1 MDVTDL
7 LRLGSFL
14 TDATATAIAAW
25 LLSCATGH
33 ASHRVLEAALAWAW
47 CFLALITGAGI
58 ILGELGGFSAGG
70 FLGVHVVVLA
80 ALLVARRHRLREDF
94 AALQRLSGEART
106 FLNHPGWE
114 RNATLALLMVLA
126 ALTGI
131 AALAETVVDDSLS
144 YHLPRLAHWLQDQ
157 RIRILDTTDLRLN
170 FVAFLPEVVA
180 AWILGATS
188 SGFPLLVLLQAFAG
202 IMTVGATIGLARH
215 SGLNRITALLAG
227 AMLLGM
233 GNVIAQFTAA
243 QTDLFT
249 IGLFA
254 TAFYLWVTALK
265 RGRVSTLG
273 VLGAG
278 LALGAKGTV
287 FYFGPT
293 AVLWVIWLGW
303 QHRLPWKQWRR
314 TLLIAIAGILFFA
327 GPLFIRNARAYGD
340 PLGPSEWVKKHHA
353 GFDSIPGLWQKLRD
367 NLTASLAQNFEPNS
381 QPWGLRTFGR
391 QVGTALTNTLP
402 EQDPYT
408 LDNISRR
415 QTLQQAVLDL
425 TTPDADVTSYGFITL
440 VLFGSSLLVAAAT
453 PSRAP
458 SRMVLSW
465 GGGVIVFFVF
475 FYGMHQWHPFAFRYL
490 LLAAPWIA
498 IVSATGIAR
507 LPRSLAVVAGGTTLA
522 AAASVAWFITF
533 NAHQA
538 GWPSVIHP
546 ERSFS
551 YAVASS
557 WRNFTANLDRPSEPL
572 RIALPSAGP
581 IAAFYRQQP
590 ARSVAFV
597 PGAGAEAQTAAELV
611 GDLPGWVIVPARR
624 FLGREGD
631 VMARTFLFLG
641 NPEHPASL
649 AAYRRINKGD
659 TTPPALYRNQSRRTT
674 PAQWQHDILV
684 RTWGAGPVRLQLM
697 NPAAAP
703 LRYGIATPSGEIQGL
718 IPATNIQTA
727 EIILPAETLTPVT
740 VTFLAPEGAI
750 QDAARPTVRL
760 ASP

>member
-7 LRLGSFL
+7 LRLGRFL
-14 TDATATAIAAW
+14 TDATATALAAW
-25 LLSCATGH
+25 FLTCATSH
-33 ASHRVLEAALAWAW
+33 ASHRVLEAALAWSW
-47 CFLALITGAGI
+47 CFLALIVGAGI
-58 ILGELGGFSAGG
+58 VLGELGGFSAGG
-70 FLGVHVVVLA
+70 FLGIHVAVLA
-80 ALLVARRHRLREDF
+80 ALVVARRHRLREDF

-106 FLNHPGWE
+106 FLNRPSPE
-114 RNATLALLMVLA
+114 RNATLALVFVLA

-188 SGFPLLVLLQAFAG
+188 TGFPLLVLLQAFTG
-202 IMTVGATIGLARH
+202 IMAVGATIGLARQ
-215 SGLNRITALLAG
+215 SGLSRITALLAG

-265 RGRVSTLG
+265 RGHVSTLG

-293 AVLWVIWLGW
+293 AILWVLWLGW

-314 TLLIAIAGILFFA
+314 TLLIALAGILFFA

-391 QVGTALTNTLP
+391 EVGTALANTLP

-415 QTLQQAVLDL
+415 HTLQQAVLDR

-440 VLFGSSLLVAAAT
+440 VLFGGSFLVAVAT
-453 PSRAP
+453 PGRAA
-458 SRMVLSW
+458 SRMVLGW

-507 LPRSLAVVAGGTTLA
+507 LPRSLSVIVGSTTLV

-533 NAHQA
+533 NTHQA
-538 GWPSVIHP
+538 GWRSVVQP

-557 WRNFTANLDRPSEPL
+557 WRHFTENLDRTSEPL
-572 RIALPSAGP
+572 RIALPDAGP
-581 IAAFYRQQP
+581 IAGFYRQQP
-590 ARSVAFV
+590 ARTVEFV
-597 PGAGAEAQTAAELV
+597 PGAGAEAKTAAELV
-611 GDLPGWVIVPARR
+611 GDLPGWVIVPASR
-624 FLGREGD
+624 FPGREGN
-631 VMARTFLFLG
+631 VMAQTFLFLG
-641 NPEHPASL
+641 NPVHPASL
-649 AAYRRINKGD
+649 AAYRRINASD
-659 TTPPALYRNQSRRTT
+659 TPQPVLYRNVPRRTT
-674 PAQWQHDILV
+674 PTQLQHDILI
-684 RTWGAGPVRLQLM
+684 RAWRSGPVRLQLM

-703 LRYGIATPSGEIQGL
+703 LRYIIASPTGEIEGR
-718 IPATNIQTA
+718 IPAEEIHLA
-727 EIILPAETLTPVT
+727 EITLPAETLTAVT
-740 VTFLAPEGAI
+740 ITFVALDGAI
-750 QDAARPTVRL
+750 QDAARPSVRL

>member
-1 MDVTDL
+1 LDATDL

-25 LLSCATGH
+25 LLTCASGH
-33 ASHRVLEAALAWAW
+33 ASHRVLEAGLAWSW

-70 FLGVHVVVLA
+70 FLAVHGVVLVI
-80 ALLVARRHRLREDF
+80 LLVTRRHRLRDDF
-94 AALQRLSGEART
+94 AALQRLSDEARA
-106 FLNHPGWE
+106 FLNRPGLE
-114 RNATLALLMVLA
+114 RNATLALILVLA

-144 YHLPRLAHWLQDQ
+144 YHLPRLAHWLQD
-157 RIRILDTTDLRLN
+157 REIRILDTTDLRLN
-170 FVAFLPEVVA
+170 FVAFLPELVA

-215 SGLNRITALLAG
+215 SGLSRIMSLFAG

-233 GNVIAQFTAA
+233 GNLIAQFTAA

-265 RGRVSTLG
+265 RGHVSTLG

-293 AVLWVIWLGW
+293 AVLWVIWFGW

-327 GPLFIRNARAYGD
+327 GPLFLRNARAYGD
-340 PLGPSEWVKKHHA
+340 PLGPAEWVKKHHA

-367 NLTASLAQNFEPNS
+367 NLTSSLAQNFEPNS
-381 QPWGLRTFGR
+381 QPWGLRTFGKG
-391 QVGTALTNTLP
+391 VGTALANTLP

-415 QTLQQAVLDL
+415 HTLQRTVLDR

-440 VLFGSSLLVAAAT
+440 VLFCGSFLAAVAT
-453 PSRAP
+453 PSRTA
-458 SRMVLSW
+458 SRMVLGW
-465 GGGVIVFFVF
+465 GGGIIVFWVF

-498 IVSATGIAR
+498 IVSATGLAR
-507 LPRSLAVVAGGTTLA
+507 LPRSLAVIFGSTTLL

-533 NAHQA
+533 HTHQA
-538 GWPSVIHP
+538 GWRSVVQP

-557 WRNFTANLDRPSEPL
+557 WRHFTENLDRAAEPL
-572 RIALPSAGP
+572 RIALPDAGP
-581 IAAFYRQQP
+581 IAGFYRQQP
-590 ARSVAFV
+590 ERTVIFV
-597 PGAGAEAQTAAELV
+597 PGAGTEAQTAAQLV
-611 GDLPGWVIVPARR
+611 GDRPGWVIVPARR
-624 FLGREGD
+624 FLGREGE
-631 VMARTFLFLG
+631 VIAQTFLFLG

-649 AAYRRINKGD
+649 AAYRRINPGD
-659 TTPPALYRNQSRRTT
+659 TTRPVLYRNISQRTT
-674 PAQWQHDILV
+674 PAQWQHDVLV
-684 RTWGAGPVRLQLM
+684 RTWRAGPVRLQLM
-697 NPAAAP
+697 NPSAAP
-703 LRYGIATPSGEIQGL
+703 LRYAITSAHGEIEGL
-718 IPATNIQTA
+718 IPAMEIRIA
-727 EIILPAETLTPVT
+727 EITLPGETLTPVT
-740 VTFLAPEGAI
+740 VSFVAPDGAI
-750 QDAARPTVRL
+750 PDATRPSVRL
-760 ASP
+760 AAP